1 MASGDDFW
9 EKSDVKGYNFDDDES
24 VATQM
29 CGVSLGGTARLS
41 QQIKAGLGSNQKEI
55 FDAFPVHDDTA
66 LELELS
72 QLVPQ
77 KELDSILE
85 ADNMEF
91 SFSKDGFKSKDE
103 ELNIL
108 RRQVESRWSPPE
120 IDNILQRILTGQPYS
135 LELYR
140 SLNSKKELLKNAVA
154 LGDGDAIL
162 MIVLFLAN
170 TLKKNLFYHILSS
183 SPIAIQH
190 YVTYLTTR
198 MQIQEVTD
206 LLEMLGNSRESSM
219 KHFALACSN
228 PQRQLQ
234 RLKLC
239 QRNHFQ
245 DSKDKAIVDNFIRL
259 LEWEAAAAGKP
270 TGESVSDC
278 LDYACRNH
286 WDSKGSLSPLS
297 LVQDQGVSERL
308 FHWVALN
315 ARAGS
320 WADIDNLII
329 TKGWMGN
336 KRVKTELP
344 LERIV
349 VQLHT
354 LGAPIP
360 VLMQYLDL
368 ITNADKKLETA
379 KKVHCHRTI
388 IDVYTQLK
396 DKESILNYQTSLHP
410 QSDDYFYAEQ
420 AIRTNT
426 KWKN

>member
-24 VATQM
+24 IATQM

-77 KELDSILE
+77 KELDS
-85 ADNMEF
+85 
-91 SFSKDGFKSKDE
+91 SKPKSQRTLIEINFNNGFQDGTTLYK
-103 ELNIL
+103 LWMNCTQHCY
-108 RRQVESRWSPPE
+108 RNRMPSRWHQ
-120 IDNILQRILTGQPYS
+120 I
-135 LELYR
+135 
-140 SLNSKKELLKNAVA
+140 
-154 LGDGDAIL
+154 
-162 MIVLFLAN
+162 AN
-170 TLKKNLFYHILSS
+170 KYASS
-183 SPIAIQH
+183 SSGSN
-190 YVTYLTTR
+190 YC
-198 MQIQEVTD
+198 
-206 LLEMLGNSRESSM
+206 LGWTM

-245 DSKDKAIVDNFIRL
+245 DSKDKVIVDNFIRL
-259 LEWEAAAAGKP
+259 LEWEAASGKP
-270 TGESVSDC
+270 SGESVSAY
-278 LDYACRNH
+278 LDYTCRNH

-297 LVQDQGVSERL
+297 LVQEQGVSERL
-308 FHWVALN
+308 FHW
-315 ARAGS
+315 
-320 WADIDNLII
+320 
-329 TKGWMGN
+329 GWMGN

-354 LGAPIP
+354 LGAPVS

-368 ITNADKKLETA
+368 ITNTDKKLETA

-388 IDVYTQLK
+388 IDVCYL
-396 DKESILNYQTSLHP
+396 IV
-410 QSDDYFYAEQ
+410 
-420 AIRTNT
+420 IV
-426 KWKN
+426 